1 MAFSAAVKD
10 QVDRLSSS
18 GHAAGDEPLE
28 AKKILARLDSPI
40 ASLAAHKDGPEMA
53 NRLAEKEDSPWRV
66 GREDE
71 TSVHLC
77 RPTKSMPRSCSWN
90 CIRQHSPTSSW
101 REQRGSRKRLHPGN
115 EGRSAGS
122 SCSPPSPVNLGA
134 SLMASS
140 PPHTALSS
148 GAWTA
153 TADSLA
159 TCHSL
164 MDVGEG
170 GEAQTLEAV
179 SPSVSIPS
187 EVSSVPSQLLVSL
200 SARVWWPGSTRRNS
214 EKL

>member
-1 MAFSAAVKD
+1 
-10 QVDRLSSS
+10 
-18 GHAAGDEPLE
+18 
-28 AKKILARLDSPI
+28 
-40 ASLAAHKDGPEMA
+40 
-53 NRLAEKEDSPWRV
+53 
-66 GREDE
+66 
-71 TSVHLC
+71 
-77 RPTKSMPRSCSWN
+77 
-90 CIRQHSPTSSW
+90 
-101 REQRGSRKRLHPGN
+101 
-115 EGRSAGS
+115 
-122 SCSPPSPVNLGA
+122 
-134 SLMASS
+134 MASS

-170 GEAQTLEAV
+170 GEAPTPEAV

-200 SARVWWPGSTRRNS
+200 SVRVWWPGSTRRNS